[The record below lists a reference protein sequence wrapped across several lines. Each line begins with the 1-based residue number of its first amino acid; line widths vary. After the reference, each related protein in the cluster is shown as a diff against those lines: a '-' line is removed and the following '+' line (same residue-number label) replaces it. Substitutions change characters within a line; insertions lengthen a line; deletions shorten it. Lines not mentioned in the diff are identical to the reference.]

1 MVPEDGGI
9 QTEEGGDERLKA
21 RTADGIRLIPTEE
34 EEQRFVISWAEV
46 NEYRYPE
53 LKLLYHIPNEGKR
66 SVREGARMKRIGLR
80 KGISDLCLPV
90 ARGIYHGLYIEL
102 KVLNGR
108 ITKEQNEF
116 LAAVREQGY
125 CGFACYG
132 GVSAVKVIEQYLEL
146 DNKREEET

>member
-1 MVPEDGGI
+1 MKTHI
-9 QTEEGGDERLKA
+9 N
-21 RTADGIRLIPTEE
+21 GIRIIPTED
-34 EEQRFVISWAEV
+34 EEQAYIVSWAKI
-46 NEYRYPE
+46 NESRYPE

-66 SVREGARMKRIGLR
+66 SGREGARMKSIGLR
-80 KGISDLCLPV
+80 RGVSDLCLPI

-102 KVLNGR
+102 KSLDGKL
-108 ITKEQNEF
+108 TKEQNEF

-146 DNKREEET
+146 DNKREEETQ

>member
-1 MVPEDGGI
+1 MKTHI
-9 QTEEGGDERLKA
+9 N
-21 RTADGIRLIPTEE
+21 GIRIIPTED
-34 EEQRFVISWAEV
+34 EEQAYIVSWAKI
-46 NEYRYPE
+46 NESRYPE

-66 SVREGARMKRIGLR
+66 SGREGARMKSIGLR
-80 KGISDLCLPV
+80 RGVSDLCLPI

-102 KVLNGR
+102 KSLDGKL
-108 ITKEQNEF
+108 TKEQNEF

-146 DNKREEET
+146 DNKREEER